1 MIWHMRPKR
10 YPSLY
15 RLPMRPGG
23 RGPRDVD
30 DWGGKR
36 RLRSWPWRVS
46 IVRRVLIEA
55 HGR

>member
-1 MIWHMRPKR
+1 MIGHMRQKR

-15 RLPMRPGG
+15 RLTMRPGG

-30 DWGGKR
+30 GWGAKR
-36 RLRSWPWRVS
+36 YLRSWPWRVS

-55 HGR
+55 RGR